1 MLSARKWTGPLLA
14 LLLAANLFFAPSRA
28 AADEIIVFA
37 AASLT
42 NALGEIGQAFER
54 QGGGKVA
61 FSFAAS
67 STLAKQIENGAP
79 AQGFISAD
87 TEWMDYLVK
96 LKLIAHGSRIDL
108 LGNRLVLIA
117 PADSNLSVAL
127 KPGVDLAS
135 LLKGGLL
142 ATGDPDHVPVGKYAK
157 VALGKLGAWD
167 AISGRI
173 ARADSVRAAL
183 ALVERGEA
191 PLGIVYA
198 TDAAA
203 APKVRVVAVFP
214 GDLHPPAVYP
224 AALIQGKATPAAEC
238 FLDYLKTSE
247 AKAVFQKHGFS
258 VR

>member
-1 MLSARKWTGPLLA
+1 MLSARKWARPLLV
-14 LLLAANLFFAPSRA
+14 LLFSGNLFFAPPRA
-28 AADEIIVFA
+28 TADEIIVFA

-54 QGGGKVA
+54 QGGVKTA
-61 FSFAAS
+61 FSFASS

-79 AQGFISAD
+79 AQVFISAD
-87 TEWMDYLVK
+87 TEWMDYLEN
-96 LKLIAHGSRIDL
+96 LKLIAPGSRIDL

-117 PADSNLSVAL
+117 PADTNLSVML
-127 KPGVDLAS
+127 KPGVDLVA

-157 VALGKLGAWD
+157 VALQTLGAWE
-167 AISGRI
+167 AVSGRV

-198 TDAAA
+198 TDAAV
-203 APKVRVVAVFP
+203 APKVGVVAVFP
-214 GDLHPPAVYP
+214 EDLHPPVTYP
-224 AALIQGKATPAAEC
+224 AALVQGRATPAAAR
-238 FLDYLKTSE
+238 FLDHLKTD
-247 AKAVFQKHGFS
+247 AVKDVFRKYGFS

>member
-1 MLSARKWTGPLLA
+1 MLNVRNRTRPVLVLLFSASLFLA
-14 LLLAANLFFAPSRA
+14 PPRA
-28 AADEIIVFA
+28 AADDIVVFA

-54 QGGGKVA
+54 QGGVKAA
-61 FSFAAS
+61 FSFASS

-79 AQGFISAD
+79 AQVFFSAD
-87 TEWMDYLVK
+87 TEWMDYLEK
-96 LKLIAHGSRIDL
+96 LRRIAPGSRADL

-117 PADSNLSVAL
+117 PADSNLSVTL
-127 KPGVDLAS
+127 KPGVDFAS

-198 TDAAA
+198 TDAAV
-203 APKVRVVAVFP
+203 APKVKVIAVFSE
-214 GDLHPPAVYP
+214 DLHPPIIYP
-224 AALIQGKATPAAEC
+224 AALVQGRSAPAAVR
-238 FLDYLKTSE
+238 FLDYLKTPE
-247 AKAVFQKHGFS
+247 AKAVFQKYGFS